1 MVSLN
6 KILIIIAILLFGTIL
21 VIIVNPVIYY
31 TNEPLLNSDWLYGE
45 LDMGKYYRREGFPFV
60 LFQNIPINNVSVS
73 EKYLAVTIF
82 EKYFIIKNTKNLF
95 NNYHVE
101 ENGKIK
107 TFYKVLPKVD
117 TFKIRFSSEKL
128 SSIHEILVPFL
139 VELKGSNEWT
149 FIIFS
154 TCALG
159 NCTYLDSR
167 TYGERKV
174 TLPNIIK
181 NDTKEII
188 LLTPYVV
195 KYKNNTLVQPEIDN
209 VRIYEFKVLSSNNE
223 IIAKLV

>member
-6 KILIIIAILLFGTIL
+6 KILIIIVILLFGTIL
-21 VIIVNPVIYY
+21 VIIVNPVIHY

-45 LDMGKYYRREGFPFV
+45 LDVGKHYRREGLPFV
-60 LFQNIPINNVSVS
+60 LFQNIPINNISVS

-82 EKYFIIKNTKNLF
+82 EKYFIINNAKNLF

-139 VELKGSNEWT
+139 VELKGSNEWA
-149 FIIFS
+149 FMIFS
-154 TCALG
+154 TCVLG
-159 NCTYLDSR
+159 NCTYLDSI
-167 TYGERKV
+167 THGEREV
-174 TLPNIIK
+174 ILSNIIK
-181 NDTKEII
+181 NDINNII

-195 KYKNNTLVQPEIDN
+195 KRHNNTLVQPEIDN
-209 VRIYEFKVLSSNNE
+209 VRIYEFKVVDSNNE

>member
-60 LFQNIPINNVSVS
+60 LFQNIPVNNISVS

-82 EKYFIIKNTKNLF
+82 EKYFIIKNAKNLF
-95 NNYHVE
+95 NNYQE

-139 VELKGSNEWT
+139 VELKGSNEWA
-149 FIIFS
+149 FMIFS

-167 TYGERKV
+167 TYGEREV
-174 TLPNIIK
+174 ILSNIIK
-181 NDTKEII
+181 NDINNII

-195 KYKNNTLVQPEIDN
+195 KRHNNTLVQPEIDN
-209 VRIYEFKVLSSNNE
+209 VRIYEFKVLGTHNE